1 MLSSMVK
8 RGRKLPGLMGHLARL
23 HKDERGVE
31 GVELILIIAAIALP
45 LLGLLIIFRKEVK
58 EWVQGVWEKARGSND
73 SDIDDY
79 FDSSSGSGTSS

>member
-1 MLSSMVK
+1 MTVARMK
-8 RGRKLPGLMGHLARL
+8 RCRRAPGLLGHLARL

-58 EWVQGVWEKARGSND
+58 EWVQGVWERARGSSD

-79 FDSSSGSGTSS
+79 FDSSTSS